1 MAGLAEQGIVA
12 GVANCLYDKL
22 RSIDPRLIGL
32 SFTGGSFTGGS
43 QVLLASVG
51 CVLAN

>member
-1 MAGLAEQGIVA
+1 M
-12 GVANCLYDKL
+12 YDKL
-22 RSIDPRLIGL
+22 RVIDPRLIGL

-51 CVLAN
+51 CVLAT